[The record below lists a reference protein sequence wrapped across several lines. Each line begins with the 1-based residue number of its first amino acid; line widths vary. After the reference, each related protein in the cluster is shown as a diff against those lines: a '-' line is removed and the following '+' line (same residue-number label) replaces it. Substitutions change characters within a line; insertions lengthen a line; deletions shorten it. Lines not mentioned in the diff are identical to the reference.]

1 MSPQENKAA
10 ALKLMRSFGSS
21 KFEASLIADDAT
33 FWSARA
39 GTRTK
44 TEFIAMLGKMR
55 PLIAKSVT
63 MTIVSA
69 TADEDRVSVES
80 KGDSTLTNGRK
91 YDNTYHFMFVFRD
104 GKIVQ
109 IREYNDTRLAVEAF
123 GDV

>member
-1 MSPQENKAA
+1 
-10 ALKLMRSFGSS
+10 
-21 KFEASLIADDAT
+21 
-33 FWSARA
+33 
-39 GTRTK
+39 
-44 TEFIAMLGKMR
+44 MLGKMR

-104 GKIVQ
+104 GKIFQ